1 MSEMH
6 SAYGALQWDLSD
18 RLTKAIRYS
27 GKSTQQMADE
37 LGVHRNTITNYT
49 SGRKSP
55 DRRTILA
62 WAVATGVPV
71 EWLETGKGAGD
82 PGDPD
87 GGGAVPADGA
97 APAEGGHR
105 AALASLTAMKRSRVR
120 GAHDTRRYPA
130 AA

>member
-1 MSEMH
+1 MY
-6 SAYGALQWDLSD
+6 SAYGAPKWDLSD
-18 RLTKAIRYS
+18 RLNKALRHS

-37 LGVHRNTITNYT
+37 LGVHRNTISNYT
-49 SGRKSP
+49 SGRKQP

-71 EWLETGKGAGD
+71 VWLETGEAADDQG
-82 PGDPD
+82 PS
-87 GGGAVPADGA
+87 GGGAEVGA
-97 APAEGGHR
+97 GSAPR

-120 GAHDTRRYPA
+120 GARDTDGYPA